1 MTGGGGDEG
10 RTKARTTTTGADPDR
25 KRLLLIQCVRLL
37 FFHFFSSPLEA
48 LCKVGDQHH
57 IHTDTIGWKTRRT
70 AVDDARARLVVLLLR
85 APQVLESAQRRK
97 DRSTDP
103 HRVLPLRRRHDL
115 HLHARWRQR
124 RQLLLHPVSNTGEH
138 RRSTREHDVAVQ
150 VATDI
155 EIALEDRVV
164 AGDDGRSAP
173 SLRMTAHVDHCTHVV
188 SWIPAASSPRNAGWK
203 SASGARN
210 LRPDT
215 SELRVPQFHRA
226 THRSLPMVMT

>member
-25 KRLLLIQCVRLL
+25 QRLLLIQCVRLL
-37 FFHFFSSPLEA
+37 FFHFSSRLEA
-48 LCKVGDQHH
+48 LCKVGDQYDV
-57 IHTDTIGWKTRRT
+57 HTDTIRRKTIRT

-103 HRVLPLRRRHDL
+103 DRVLPLRRRDDL
-115 HLHARWRQR
+115 DLHARWRQG
-124 RQLLLHPVSNTGEH
+124 RQLLLHTVSNTGEH

-164 AGDDGRSAP
+164 AGRDGRSAP
-173 SLRMTAHVDHCTHVV
+173 
-188 SWIPAASSPRNAGWK
+188 
-203 SASGARN
+203 N
-210 LRPDT
+210 L
-215 SELRVPQFHRA
+215 
-226 THRSLPMVMT
+226 